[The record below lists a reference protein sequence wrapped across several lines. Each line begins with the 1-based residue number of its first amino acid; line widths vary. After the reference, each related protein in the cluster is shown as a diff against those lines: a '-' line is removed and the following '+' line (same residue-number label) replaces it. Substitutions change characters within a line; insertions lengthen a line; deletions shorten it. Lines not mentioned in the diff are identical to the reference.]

1 MREVQLY
8 INNKRVDLFKD
19 EQIQVTST
27 IQNIQDISKVFT
39 DFSQT
44 FTVPCSDRNNNIF
57 DYFYNNDV
65 DGSFKAKERVPARIE
80 INNIPFRTGLV
91 QLEGSEIKNNEAES
105 YKITF
110 FGEVVTLKDKF
121 GEDKLSDLD
130 YTDIAFDYNG
140 ANVQNTITTSTDIPV
155 RFPLISS
162 DRVWEYGTG
171 FEDIST
177 VGGSIAYGE
186 LYPAVKDRE
195 ILKAIEN
202 KYGLTFSSNFITG
215 DYFQKSFTY
224 WKNSKEGA
232 FTSEAVDLTFNDTS
246 GSPPYPMLL
255 NSVAYMEYIDPNLFL
270 STGSSIVNEGFQ
282 SLIVYI
288 STSPSNNYLLDV
300 YKNGTLVTTLTGS
313 GGGSHSITSVLNT
326 SSLNDE
332 YTFKARLSG
341 GTGSISGSIRNVFTF
356 TELNAGATFSTAVTT
371 IWETPINSVTVSSN
385 LDFNITAPD
394 IKISHWFSGMLKQFN
409 LTCYPL
415 DEIDTFQ
422 IEPLK
427 DWYNFGGEVNITE
440 YTETKTIKV
449 DRPKL
454 YKKISFE
461 WEKSKAFLN
470 EAFKGLFSRQ
480 YGSLES
486 SFPFDGKEFKVKL
499 PFENMLFTKFDST
512 NLQVSYCLDS
522 GVDGKS
528 YIPKPVKLFI
538 DESTSCS
545 FYLNDGFTDNEITS
559 YVPFGQDQNSNL
571 TDYSQNFGL
580 DLSTLKDEAITDSL
594 YQTFYAPY
602 IENLFDNK
610 TRIVKVKCH
619 LPLPMLSNLTLDDAV
634 ILRDKRY
641 RINVM
646 KSNLTTGEVHLE
658 LISDWLAQ
666 TGLPVYPTK
675 PYSGNGGTI
684 NVGVKP
690 IKPQYPTKRFNGG
703 GGTVTV
709 DLPLETSF
717 VNATPSLPH
726 TFDEEDSLEIVINTN
741 TTSSERTNTLPVT
754 YRDAQ
759 GNVMK
764 TTYIVLTQLSG
775 DSFLLKE
782 DGSYLLLEDLG
793 RIIL

>member
-8 INNKRVDLFKD
+8 INNQRVDLFKD
-19 EQIQVTST
+19 EQIQVTSS

-39 DFSQT
+39 DFSQS
-44 FTVPCSDRNNNIF
+44 FTVPCSDRNNSIF

-80 INNIPFRTGLV
+80 INNIPFRSGLV

-110 FGEVVTLKDKF
+110 FGEVVTLKDTFK
-121 GEDKLSDLD
+121 EDKLSDLN

-140 ANVQNTITTSTDIPV
+140 ANVQNTITSSTDMPV

-162 DRVWEYGTG
+162 SRVWEYGTG

-177 VGGSIAYGE
+177 PAGAIAYGE

-202 KYGLTFSSNFITG
+202 KYGLTFNSNFITG

-246 GSPPYPMLL
+246 GTPPYPMLL
-255 NSVAYMEYIDPNLFL
+255 NSVAHIDYIDPNLFL
-270 STGSSIVNEGFQ
+270 TAGASIVTQGFQ
-282 SLIVYI
+282 QLIVYI

-300 YKNGTLVTTLTGS
+300 YKNGTLQTTLTGS
-313 GGGSHSITSVLNT
+313 GGGSHTVAYVSNT
-326 SSLNDE
+326 NSLSDD

-341 GTGSISGSIRNVFTF
+341 GTGSISGTIRNIFEF
-356 TELNAGATFSTAVTT
+356 SELDAGGTFSDINIT
-371 IWETPINSVTVSSN
+371 IWETPIDLVSVSSN

-394 IKISHWFSGMLKQFN
+394 IKIADWFSGLLKEFN

-415 DEIDTFQ
+415 DDVDTFQ
-422 IEPLK
+422 VEPLK

-440 YTETKTIKV
+440 YTETKSIKV

-454 YKKISFE
+454 HRRISFE
-461 WEKSKAFLN
+461 WQKSKAFLN
-470 EAFKGLFSRQ
+470 EAFTGLFNRQ
-480 YGSLES
+480 YGSLEN

-499 PFENMLFTKFDST
+499 PFENMLFTKFDNT

-538 DESTSCS
+538 DQSADCS
-545 FYLNDGFTDNEITS
+545 FYLNNGFSDNEITN
-559 YVPFGQDQNSNL
+559 YIPFGQDQNSNL
-571 TDYSQNFGL
+571 NDYSQNFGL
-580 DLSTLKDEAITDSL
+580 DLSTLKGEPITNSL

-602 IENLFDNK
+602 IENLFNDK
-610 TRIVKVKCH
+610 TRIVKVKAH
-619 LPLPMLSNLTLDDAV
+619 LPLPMLSTLTLDDAV
-634 ILRDKRY
+634 LLRDKKY
-641 RINVM
+641 RINSM
-646 KSNLTTGEVHLE
+646 KTNLTTGEVHFE
-658 LISDWLAQ
+658 LISDWLTQ
-666 TGLPVYPTK
+666 TGQPVYPTK
-675 PYSGNGGTI
+675 PYSGDGGTI
-684 NVGVKP
+684 TVGVKP
-690 IKPQYPTKRFNGG
+690 IKPEHPTKKHNGG

-709 DLPLETSF
+709 EAPLETSF
-717 VNATPSLPH
+717 ITTTPVLPH
-726 TFDEEDSLEIVINTN
+726 TFDGEDTLEIVINTN
-741 TTSSERTNTLPVT
+741 GTSSERTNTLPVVYKDT
-754 YRDAQ
+754 Q

-764 TTYIVLTQLSG
+764 TTYIVLNQLSG